1 MRLGQNKSSLKLGGE
16 SLMQR
21 VIARLVPLSSEV
33 IVVLA
38 YGTEAPSPL
47 PARVVGDIYPHKGPL
62 GGIYSGLMVSESF
75 HSLVVACDMPF
86 LNSDLLRYMNGL
98 SPGFDVV
105 IPMIGDKME
114 PLHAIYS
121 QNCLEP
127 IERQLKQ
134 GRLKVSDFFPGVRV
148 RYVGQEE
155 IDRFDPEHLS
165 FFNINTKADLK
176 RARELDDAYRGTSVR
191 ANPQLC

>member
-1 MRLGQNKSSLKLGGE
+1 
-16 SLMQR
+16 MQR
-21 VIARLVPLSSEV
+21 IIARLAPLSSEV
-33 IVVLA
+33 IIVLA
-38 YGTEAPSPL
+38 QGAEAPSSL

-62 GGIYSGLMVSESF
+62 GGIYSGLVASRSF
-75 HSLVVACDMPF
+75 YSLVVACDMPF
-86 LNSDLLRYMNGL
+86 LNSDLLRYMSGL
-98 SPGFDVV
+98 CSGFDVG
-105 IPMIGDKME
+105 IPMIGDYME

-127 IERQLKQ
+127 IERQLKR
-134 GRLKVSDFFPGVRV
+134 GRLKVGDFFPAVRV
-148 RYVGQEE
+148 RYVGGEE

-176 RARELDDAYRGTSVR
+176 RAREIDDAYRRTSVG